1 MAAYTA
7 DGAMLLAKKFG
18 GMALIVLGI
27 LGIAIG
33 LEYRTIGLSVGL
45 IVAGVIALVCGMG
58 LLALKIIR
66 RNTA

>member
-18 GMALIVLGI
+18 GMVLVFFGI
-27 LGIAIG
+27 LCIAIG
-33 LEYRTIGLSVGL
+33 LEYRTNGLSIGLIAAG
-45 IVAGVIALVCGMG
+45 IVALACGTG

-66 RNTA
+66 RNAA

>member
-7 DGAMLLAKKFG
+7 DGTMLLAKKFG
-18 GMALIVLGI
+18 GMVLIFFGI

-33 LEYRTIGLSVGL
+33 LEYRSTGLSVGL
-45 IVAGVIALVCGMG
+45 VAAGIVALACGMG

-66 RNTA
+66 RNAG